1 MFLFSRTFFSSF
13 SRFTFL
19 RFMKNFTQSLLDLW
33 KQLGLNQR
41 VSLVVA
47 ALAVLGGLI
56 GVMVWSQRPDM
67 QLLYAK
73 MGEKDAAAVIS
84 YIQSQNIPHQ
94 LTAGGTTVMVP
105 SDKVYKLR
113 MDLAG
118 KGIPSGDG
126 VGFEIFDKGQFGLSD
141 FVQRTN
147 YLRAVQGEL
156 ARTISQLSG
165 VRGAR
170 VMIVQPEN
178 RLLLTEQG
186 VKSTASVFV
195 DVGGGRLDIEQVNA
209 IRHLVANA
217 VQGLSP
223 DQVAVIDNR
232 GRTLSEELKQDPT
245 LGSASSQMRYRQQ
258 VEDYLSRKVESMLS
272 AVIGPGNAVVR
283 VSAEIESEATT
294 LVSEKY
300 DPDGQVVRSQT
311 QTDDVTNSTEAKAG
325 GGATGVSANVP
336 DKGAA
341 TGDTARPISTSEQNR
356 KNRTIAYEINRVV
369 TNVTRNPGTVKSVT
383 AAVFVAPRLIAVP
396 LPADAPK
403 GTPLPAPQ
411 VQKRTQQEIDA
422 LRQIVINALG
432 LKPAPGQ
439 TPESLVS
446 LQEQPFQSIV
456 SLPDK
461 FEATTGE
468 TRLQSW
474 LEVASRWAALGG
486 GALILLV
493 FLRMLSRQKPE
504 AVPVEVLSLSPDAA
518 ARSLPNS
525 NAITPELLNELIRA
539 KPTNVGVA
547 LRDWVSSGAAVAG
560 SKN

>member
-1 MFLFSRTFFSSF
+1 
-13 SRFTFL
+13 
-19 RFMKNFTQSLLDLW
+19 MKNFTQSLLDLW

-195 DVGGGRLDIEQVNA
+195 DVGGGRLDTEQVNA

-311 QTDDVTNSTEAKAG
+311 QTDDVTNTTEAKAG

-336 DKGAA
+336 DKGAV

-369 TNVTRNPGTVKSVT
+369 TNVTRSPGTVKSVT

-446 LQEQPFQSIV
+446 LQEQPFQSMV